1 MREETKMNKYL
12 SEDGYKLIYAD
23 SVMYSLYRVV
33 DNVVVEI
40 VHNFFDENEKGN
52 SIFIAIE
59 DLKQIVAS
67 L

>member
-12 SEDGYKLIYAD
+12 SKDGYKLIYAD

-40 VHNFFDENEKGN
+40 VHNFFDENEKDN
-52 SIFIAIE
+52 SVFITIE

>member
-12 SEDGYKLIYAD
+12 SKDGYKMIYSD
-23 SVMYSLYRVV
+23 SVMYSLYRVI
-33 DNVVVEI
+33 DNTVVEI
-40 VHNFFDENEKGN
+40 VHNYIDGEEDN
-52 SIFIAIE
+52 SVFVTIE